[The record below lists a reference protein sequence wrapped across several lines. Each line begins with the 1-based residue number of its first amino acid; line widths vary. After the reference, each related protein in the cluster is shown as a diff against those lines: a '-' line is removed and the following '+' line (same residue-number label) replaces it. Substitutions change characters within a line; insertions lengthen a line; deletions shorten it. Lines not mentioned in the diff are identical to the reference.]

1 MYLFLFLFVYYIVL
15 SSVLGTLND
24 ITLFVCFYVLYIE
37 MLFIYMLKFI
47 YQRAELTA
55 ELTETASKLKRICK
69 LVTRM

>member
-1 MYLFLFLFVYYIVL
+1 
-15 SSVLGTLND
+15 
-24 ITLFVCFYVLYIE
+24 